1 MAAREERA
9 MNNNFG
15 SNKDFLAGL
24 LLLCIGAIAFFMALD
39 YPFGSSLRM
48 GPGYFPRVLAG
59 VLMFFGV
66 FVLVRGL
73 MTKERIKGIWGWKA
87 LAFIVVSLI
96 VFGFTMEHLGL
107 VPALVAMF
115 FIAALGGHE
124 FRFIEVVILTVFMT
138 IFSVVVFVYLLG
150 LPYPLFAGY

>member
-1 MAAREERA
+1 
-9 MNNNFG
+9 MNRNLG

-24 LLLCIGAIAFFMALD
+24 LLLCIGAVAFFMALD

-48 GPGYFPRVLAG
+48 GPGYFPRVLAS

-124 FRFIEVVILTVFMT
+124 FRFIEVVVLTVVMT